1 MPGTI
6 ASITDPAL
14 VSAALP
20 HHPTSASAS
29 ASASQPPRQ
38 QPQPQPQPQPSSSA
52 SASALED
59 QVLTTAAQASNVLST
74 AADPTALA
82 AATASPFNSPPGS
95 RRPSAQFPQ
104 IQLSALS
111 EAQPQAPPPKAAI
124 VSAPTTH
131 ALVTPEPLQQGVAL
145 TSASSANAILH
156 SAISA
161 AIAPTNTPAR
171 MTTDLAHGSSNSNN
185 NNMASSSSSS
195 SQLTQRKGAAA
206 AAAASSTR
214 SSSSSPQHAGAD
226 SNAANSNLVRFV
238 ETPGHFSLVRNFHLA
253 DAFTLMNGFC
263 GAQSLFA
270 SGRYLITSDPI
281 HAWHALWFPLFGA
294 IFDLL
299 DGKVARWRNSS
310 SMLGQ
315 ELDSLAD
322 STSFGAAPAF
332 AAFAL
337 GLRLPL
343 DTLILTGFVCA
354 GIARLARFNVTTASI
369 PHDSS
374 GKARYF
380 EGLPI
385 PSSLILVG
393 GMALCLLFGRF
404 EGAGGGSSVGLG
416 AITTVGKAGWWAPA
430 QLLTSS
436 PSTAWNLLKAEASL
450 PTGRKLLFTGRLAAS
465 KLVSA
470 GGATGVPLGVLNL
483 DVFGLVEGVF
493 GADFAQEWA
502 RVHTISLLWLAWSAA
517 MVSKTLRV
525 PKP

>member
-14 VSAALP
+14 VSSTTTTA
-20 HHPTSASAS
+20 ASAS
-29 ASASQPPRQ
+29 APANT
-38 QPQPQPQPQPSSSA
+38 A
-52 SASALED
+52 D
-59 QVLTTAAQASNVLST
+59 QDPTTNLITTAAQSSTIAAT

-82 AATASPFNSPPGS
+82 SATASPFNSPPGS
-95 RRPSAQFPQ
+95 RRPSAGILNPLPLLSSTPQ
-104 IQLSALS
+104 LDPISLQLAL
-111 EAQPQAPPPKAAI
+111 QQQAADPKATI
-124 VSAPTTH
+124 VS
-131 ALVTPEPLQQGVAL
+131 TPAQHTLIDPIASNRPGTGGPGSGVAL
-145 TSASSANAILH
+145 TSASSNHAILH
-156 SAISA
+156 SAQSSS
-161 AIAPTNTPAR
+161 IAPSNTPAR
-171 MTTDLAHGSSNSNN
+171 MTTALARND
-185 NNMASSSSSS
+185 NMASSASG
-195 SQLTQRKGAAA
+195 LHQRKKI
-206 AAAASSTR
+206 
-214 SSSSSPQHAGAD
+214 D
-226 SNAANSNLVRFV
+226 SLTNNNNNSAHGSKNSNLVQFV

-369 PHDSS
+369 PHDAS

-404 EGAGGGSSVGLG
+404 DTAGGNFVNPSISTAGS
-416 AITTVGKAGWWAPA
+416 AGWWSSA
-430 QLLTSS
+430 QLLHSTEG
-436 PSTAWNLLKAEASL
+436 STAWSAVKALSAL
-450 PTGRKLLFTGRLAAS
+450 PTGRKLVFTGRFAKAAAAS
-465 KLVSA
+465 STKASQLLGKAVQGS
-470 GGATGVPLGVLNL
+470 ATGVPLGVLNL
-483 DVFGLVEGVF
+483 DVFGVVEKF
-493 GADFAQEWA
+493 LGAEFAAEWA
-502 RVHTISLLWLAWSAA
+502 SVHTISLLWLAWSAA

>member
-1 MPGTI
+1 MR
-6 ASITDPAL
+6 
-14 VSAALP
+14 LP
-20 HHPTSASAS
+20 CKILQPASA
-29 ASASQPPRQ
+29 
-38 QPQPQPQPQPSSSA
+38 
-52 SASALED
+52 
-59 QVLTTAAQASNVLST
+59 
-74 AADPTALA
+74 
-82 AATASPFNSPPGS
+82 G
-95 RRPSAQFPQ
+95 
-104 IQLSALS
+104 
-111 EAQPQAPPPKAAI
+111 
-124 VSAPTTH
+124 
-131 ALVTPEPLQQGVAL
+131 
-145 TSASSANAILH
+145 SANLILH
-156 SAISA
+156 SASSS
-161 AIAPTNTPAR
+161 AIAPSNTPAR
-171 MTTDLAHGSSNSNN
+171 MTTALARNN
-185 NNMASSSSSS
+185 DMASSSQQ
-195 SQLTQRKGAAA
+195 SQQSTLTQRKNASGSSGAAA
-206 AAAASSTR
+206 AD
-214 SSSSSPQHAGAD
+214 GK
-226 SNAANSNLVRFV
+226 NANSNLVAFV
-238 ETPGHFSLVRNFHLA
+238 ETNGHFSLVRNFHLA

-369 PHDSS
+369 PHDAS

-404 EGAGGGSSVGLG
+404 DSAGGGPAVIG
-416 AITTVGKAGWWAPA
+416 TVGKAGWWAPA
-430 QLLTSS
+430 QLLTSDAG
-436 PSTAWNLLKAEASL
+436 TAWDVIKAKAVL
-450 PTGRKLLFTGRLAAS
+450 PAGRTLVFTGRLASTSAAKTVG
-465 KLVSA
+465 KLVGTS
-470 GGATGVPLGVLNL
+470 ATGVPLGVLNL
-483 DVFGLVEGVF
+483 DVTGVVEKVF
-493 GADFAQEWA
+493 GEQFAQEYT

>member
-14 VSAALP
+14 VS
-20 HHPTSASAS
+20 
-29 ASASQPPRQ
+29 
-38 QPQPQPQPQPSSSA
+38 SSSSTSTSTTTA
-52 SASALED
+52 PITAEHP
-59 QVLTTAAQASNVLST
+59 LTTAAQSSNIQST

-82 AATASPFNSPPGS
+82 SATASPFNSPPGS
-95 RRPSAQFPQ
+95 RRPSAQFTNSLLP
-104 IQLSALS
+104 LSSS
-111 EAQPQAPPPKAAI
+111 EEEPKAAI
-124 VSAPTTH
+124 VSAPLPH
-131 ALVTPEPLQQGVAL
+131 SLVTPEPIFPGTGGPGSGVAL
-145 TSASSANAILH
+145 TSASSANLILH
-156 SAISA
+156 SATSS

-171 MTTDLAHGSSNSNN
+171 MTVDLAKNTMSSSSTQPSSSSTLHQRKSATGNSNSNN
-185 NNMASSSSSS
+185 NS
-195 SQLTQRKGAAA
+195 K
-206 AAAASSTR
+206 
-214 SSSSSPQHAGAD
+214 D
-226 SNAANSNLVRFV
+226 NSNLVAFV
-238 ETPGHFSLVRNFHLA
+238 ETHGHFSLVRNFHLA

-270 SGRYLITSDPI
+270 SGRYLVTSDPI

-404 EGAGGGSSVGLG
+404 ESAGGVGNVVS
-416 AITTVGKAGWWAPA
+416 TVGKAGWWDPA
-430 QLLTSS
+430 QLITSDG
-436 PSTAWNLLKAEASL
+436 STAWDALKATASL
-450 PTGRKLLFTGRLAAS
+450 PIGRKLVFTGRLASSSALS
-465 KLVSA
+465 TAKKLVGASA
-470 GGATGVPLGVLNL
+470 SGVPLGILNL
-483 DVFGLVEGVF
+483 DVFGIVEKVAGEQ
-493 GADFAQEWA
+493 FALEYA

-517 MVSKTLRV
+517 MVSKTLHV

>member
-14 VSAALP
+14 VSSTTTA
-20 HHPTSASAS
+20 
-29 ASASQPPRQ
+29 
-38 QPQPQPQPQPSSSA
+38 SSSA
-52 SASALED
+52 ASAP
-59 QVLTTAAQASNVLST
+59 TPNSSNIETT

-82 AATASPFNSPPGS
+82 SATAAADSQPGS
-95 RRPSAQFPQ
+95 RRPSAHALLQPLSLFDPARLQ
-104 IQLSALS
+104 SQLQQQ
-111 EAQPQAPPPKAAI
+111 EQQQEQDGKAAI
-124 VSAPTTH
+124 VSAPLPH
-131 ALVTPEPLQQGVAL
+131 SLVTPQPIFPGTGGPGSGVAL
-145 TSASSANAILH
+145 TSASAANLILH
-156 SAISA
+156 SATSS

-171 MTTDLAHGSSNSNN
+171 MTVELAKNT
-185 NNMASSSSSS
+185 MSS
-195 SQLTQRKGAAA
+195 SQQQATLTQRKNASGA
-206 AAAASSTR
+206 SQQSGTNGN
-214 SSSSSPQHAGAD
+214 S
-226 SNAANSNLVRFV
+226 ANSNLVQFV
-238 ETPGHFSLVRNFHLA
+238 ETTGHFSLVRNFHLA

-270 SGRYLITSDPI
+270 SGRYLVTSDPI

-369 PHDSS
+369 PHDPS

-404 EGAGGGSSVGLG
+404 ESAGGIGNVVG
-416 AITTVGKAGWWAPA
+416 TAGNAAWWDPA
-430 QLLTSS
+430 QLLVSDAG
-436 PSTAWNLLKAEASL
+436 TAWNAIKAHASL
-450 PTGRKLLFTGRLAAS
+450 PVGRTLVFTGRLASSSAVS
-465 KLVSA
+465 TAKKLVGASA
-470 GGATGVPLGVLNL
+470 SGVPLGILNL
-483 DVFGLVEGVF
+483 DVFGLVEKVAGQQ
-493 GADFAQEWA
+493 FAQEYA

-517 MVSKTLRV
+517 MVSKTLHV